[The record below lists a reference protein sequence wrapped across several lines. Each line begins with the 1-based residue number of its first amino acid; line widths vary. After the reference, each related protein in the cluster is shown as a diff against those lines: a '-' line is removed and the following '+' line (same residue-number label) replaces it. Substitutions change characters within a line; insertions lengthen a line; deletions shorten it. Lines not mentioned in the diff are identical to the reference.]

1 MSELWKNGPSFEDG
15 SFKVSTDSVLLA
27 SFASPK
33 GKNGIDIGC
42 GSGIISLIMLCTNE
56 TLHMTGIDVNEDAAE
71 TASSNIQRNGLSAR
85 YKVICGDIREHRKL
99 FNTGSFDIAV
109 CNPPYYPENSG
120 KLSSNTV
127 KALARGE
134 TLCTLEDICK
144 AAAYLLPT
152 GGSFYLVHKPERLSE
167 IFCTMTKYSI
177 EPKRLREVQY
187 RIGRAPNLVLIE
199 GRRGGRKGISVEAPL
214 ILTNEDGVLFVSDY
228 SSMIASAGH

>member
-99 FNTGSFDIAV
+99 FNTGSFDFAV

-120 KLSSNTV
+120 KLSSDTK

-214 ILTNEDGVLFVSDY
+214 ILTNEDGTETKEVLEIY
-228 SSMIASAGH
+228 RKA

>member
-1 MSELWKNGPSFEDG
+1 MSELWKNGPSFEDEDG

-99 FNTGSFDIAV
+99 FNTGSFDFAV

-120 KLSSNTV
+120 KLSSDTV

-214 ILTNEDGVLFVSDY
+214 ILTNEDGTETKEVLEIY
-228 SSMIASAGH
+228 RRA

>member
-99 FNTGSFDIAV
+99 FNTGSFDFAV
-109 CNPPYYPENSG
+109 CNPPYFPENSG

-177 EPKRLREVQY
+177 EPKRLREVHY

-214 ILTNEDGVLFVSDY
+214 ILTNEDGTETKEVLEIY
-228 SSMIASAGH
+228 RKA

>member
-99 FNTGSFDIAV
+99 FNTGSFDFAV

-120 KLSSNTV
+120 KLSSDTE

-214 ILTNEDGVLFVSDY
+214 ILTNEDGTETKEMLEIY
-228 SSMIASAGH
+228 RKA

>member
-99 FNTGSFDIAV
+99 FNTGSFDFAV

-120 KLSSNTV
+120 KLSSDTK

-214 ILTNEDGVLFVSDY
+214 ILTNEDGTETKEVLEIY
-228 SSMIASAGH
+228 RRA

>member
-99 FNTGSFDIAV
+99 FNTGSFDFAV

-214 ILTNEDGVLFVSDY
+214 ILTNEDGTETKEVLEIY
-228 SSMIASAGH
+228 RRA

>member
-99 FNTGSFDIAV
+99 FNTGSFDFAV

-152 GGSFYLVHKPERLSE
+152 DCSFYLVHKPERLSE

-214 ILTNEDGVLFVSDY
+214 ILTNEDGTETKEVLEIY
-228 SSMIASAGH
+228 RRA

>member
-99 FNTGSFDIAV
+99 FNTGPFDFAV

-120 KLSSNTV
+120 KLSSDTV

-187 RIGRAPNLVLIE
+187 RIGRAPSLVLIE
-199 GRRGGRKGISVEAPL
+199 GRRGGRKGLIIESPL
-214 ILTNEDGVLFVSDY
+214 ILTNDDGTETEEVIEIY
-228 SSMIASAGH
+228 KRA

>member
-99 FNTGSFDIAV
+99 FNTGSFDFAV

-152 GGSFYLVHKPERLSE
+152 GGNFYLVHKPERLSE

-214 ILTNEDGVLFVSDY
+214 ILTNEDGTETKEVLEIY
-228 SSMIASAGH
+228 RRA

>member
-99 FNTGSFDIAV
+99 FNTGSFDFAV

-152 GGSFYLVHKPERLSE
+152 GGNFYLVHKPERLSE

-214 ILTNEDGVLFVSDY
+214 ILTNEDGTETKEVLEIY
-228 SSMIASAGH
+228 RKA

>member
-56 TLHMTGIDVNEDAAE
+56 TLQMTGIDVNEDDAE
-71 TASSNIQRNGLSAR
+71 TASSNIQRNGLSSR
-85 YKVICGDIREHRKL
+85 YNVICGDIREHRKL
-99 FNTGSFDIAV
+99 FNTGSFDFAV

-120 KLSSNTV
+120 KLSSDTE

-134 TLCTLEDICK
+134 SLCTREDICK

-167 IFCTMTKYSI
+167 IFGTMTKYSI

-187 RIGRAPNLVLIE
+187 RIGRAPSLVLIE
-199 GRRGGRKGISVEAPL
+199 GRRGGRKGLIIESPL
-214 ILTNEDGVLFVSDY
+214 ILTNDDGTETEEVLEIY
-228 SSMIASAGH
+228 RRA

>member
-56 TLHMTGIDVNEDAAE
+56 TLHMTGIDVNENAAE

-99 FNTGSFDIAV
+99 FNTGSFDFAV

-120 KLSSNTV
+120 KLSSDTV

-152 GGSFYLVHKPERLSE
+152 GGNFYLVHKPERLSE

-214 ILTNEDGVLFVSDY
+214 ILTNEDGTETKEVLEIY
-228 SSMIASAGH
+228 RRA

>member
-99 FNTGSFDIAV
+99 FNTGSFDFAV

-167 IFCTMTKYSI
+167 IFCTMTKYAI

-214 ILTNEDGVLFVSDY
+214 ILTNEDGTETKEVLEIY
-228 SSMIASAGH
+228 RKA

>member
-99 FNTGSFDIAV
+99 FNTGSFDFAV

-120 KLSSNTV
+120 KLSSDTE

-134 TLCTLEDICK
+134 TFCTLGDICK
-144 AAAYLLPT
+144 AAAYLIPT
-152 GGSFYLVHKPERLSE
+152 GGNFYLVHKPERLSE

-214 ILTNEDGVLFVSDY
+214 ILTNEDGTETKEVLEIY
-228 SSMIASAGH
+228 RRA

>member
-56 TLHMTGIDVNEDAAE
+56 TLHMTGIDVNEDASE

-99 FNTGSFDIAV
+99 FNTGSFDFAV

-214 ILTNEDGVLFVSDY
+214 ILTNEDGTETKEVLEIY
-228 SSMIASAGH
+228 RKA

>member
-99 FNTGSFDIAV
+99 FNTGSFDFAV

-120 KLSSNTV
+120 KRSSNTV

-214 ILTNEDGVLFVSDY
+214 ILTNEDGTETKEVLEIY
-228 SSMIASAGH
+228 RKA

>member
-99 FNTGSFDIAV
+99 FNTGSFDFAV

-120 KLSSNTV
+120 KLSSDTV

-167 IFCTMTKYSI
+167 IFCTMTKYLI

-214 ILTNEDGVLFVSDY
+214 ILTNEDGTETKEVLEIY
-228 SSMIASAGH
+228 RKA

>member
-99 FNTGSFDIAV
+99 FNTGSFDFAV

-214 ILTNEDGVLFVSDY
+214 ILTNEDGTETKEVFEIY
-228 SSMIASAGH
+228 RKA

>member
-71 TASSNIQRNGLSAR
+71 TASSNIQRNGLSSR
-85 YKVICGDIREHRKL
+85 YNVICGDIREHRML
-99 FNTGSFDIAV
+99 FNSGSFDFAV

-120 KLSSNTV
+120 KLSSDTE

-144 AAAYLLPT
+144 AAAYLLQILNRTEETP
-152 GGSFYLVHKPERLSE
+152 GSSVQDRQSPKSCADRRQKRRQERY
-167 IFCTMTKYSI
+167 FCRS
-177 EPKRLREVQY
+177 P
-187 RIGRAPNLVLIE
+187 
-199 GRRGGRKGISVEAPL
+199 
-214 ILTNEDGVLFVSDY
+214 SDSY
-228 SSMIASAGH
+228 K

>member
-99 FNTGSFDIAV
+99 FNTGSFDFAV

-187 RIGRAPNLVLIE
+187 RIGRAPSLVLIE
-199 GRRGGRKGISVEAPL
+199 GRRGGRKGLIIESPL
-214 ILTNEDGVLFVSDY
+214 ILTNDDGTETKEVLEIY
-228 SSMIASAGH
+228 RRA

>member
-1 MSELWKNGPSFEDG
+1 MTELWKNGPSFEEG

-42 GSGIISLIMLCTNE
+42 GSGIISLIMLCSNE
-56 TLHMTGIDVNEDAAE
+56 NLHMTGVDINKDAADL
-71 TASSNIQRNGLSAR
+71 ASSNMQRNGLSER
-85 YKVICGDIREHRKL
+85 YNVVCGDIREHRKL
-99 FNTGSFDIAV
+99 FNAGCFDFAV

-120 KLSSNTV
+120 KLSSNRE
-127 KALARGE
+127 KASARGE
-134 TLCTLEDICK
+134 TLCSLEDICK

-152 GGSFYLVHKPERLSE
+152 GGSLHLVHKPERLSE
-167 IFCTMTKYSI
+167 IFCTMANYSI

-187 RIGRAPNLVLIE
+187 RIGRAPSLVLVE

-214 ILTNEDGVLFVSDY
+214 ILTNEDGTETKEVLEIY
-228 SSMIASAGH
+228 KRA

>member
-99 FNTGSFDIAV
+99 FNTGSFDFAV

-120 KLSSNTV
+120 KLSSDTV

-214 ILTNEDGVLFVSDY
+214 ILTNEDGTETKEVLEIY
-228 SSMIASAGH
+228 RRA

>member
-1 MSELWKNGPSFEDG
+1 MNELWKNGPSFEDG

-71 TASSNIQRNGLSAR
+71 TASSNIQRNGLSSR
-85 YKVICGDIREHRKL
+85 YNVICGDIREHRML
-99 FNTGSFDIAV
+99 FNTGSFDFAV

-120 KLSSNTV
+120 KRSSDT
-127 KALARGE
+127 KQALARGE
-134 TLCTLEDICK
+134 TLCTLGDICK

-152 GGSFYLVHKPERLSE
+152 GGSFFLVHKPERLPE

-187 RIGRAPNLVLIE
+187 RIGRAPSLVLIE
-199 GRRGGRKGISVEAPL
+199 GRRGGRKGLIIESPL
-214 ILTNEDGVLFVSDY
+214 ILTNDDGTETEEVLEIY
-228 SSMIASAGH
+228 RRA

>member
-85 YKVICGDIREHRKL
+85 YKVICGYIREHRKL
-99 FNTGSFDIAV
+99 FNTGSFDFAV

-120 KLSSNTV
+120 KLSSDTE

-214 ILTNEDGVLFVSDY
+214 ILTNEDGTETKEMLEIY
-228 SSMIASAGH
+228 RKA

>member
-56 TLHMTGIDVNEDAAE
+56 TLHMTGIDVNENAAE

-99 FNTGSFDIAV
+99 FNTGSFDFAV

-152 GGSFYLVHKPERLSE
+152 GGNFYLVHKPERLSE

-214 ILTNEDGVLFVSDY
+214 ILTNEDGTETKEVLEIY
-228 SSMIASAGH
+228 RKA

>member
-99 FNTGSFDIAV
+99 FNTGSFDFAV

-152 GGSFYLVHKPERLSE
+152 GGSFNLVHKPERLSE

-214 ILTNEDGVLFVSDY
+214 ILTNEDGTETKEVLEIY
-228 SSMIASAGH
+228 RKA

>member
-99 FNTGSFDIAV
+99 FNTGSFDFAV

-214 ILTNEDGVLFVSDY
+214 ILTNEDGTETKEVLEIY
-228 SSMIASAGH
+228 RKA

>member
-99 FNTGSFDIAV
+99 FNTGSFDFAV

-120 KLSSNTV
+120 KLSSDTV

-152 GGSFYLVHKPERLSE
+152 GGNFYLVHKPERLSE

-214 ILTNEDGVLFVSDY
+214 ILTNEDGTETKEVLEIY
-228 SSMIASAGH
+228 RRA

>member
-1 MSELWKNGPSFEDG
+1 MTELWKNGPSFEDG

-27 SFASPK
+27 SFASTK

-56 TLHMTGIDVNEDAAE
+56 TLHMTGIDINEDAAD

-85 YKVICGDIREHRKL
+85 YRVICGDIREHRVL
-99 FNTGSFDIAV
+99 FNTGSFDFAV

-120 KLSSNTV
+120 KLSSNRN
-127 KALARGE
+127 KSSARGE
-134 TLCTLEDICK
+134 TLCNLEDICK
-144 AAAYLLPT
+144 AVAFLLPT

-167 IFCTMTKYSI
+167 IFCTMTKYSL

-187 RIGRAPNLVLIE
+187 RIGKAPSLVLIE
-199 GRRGGRKGISVEAPL
+199 GRRGGRKGLVIESPL
-214 ILTNEDGVLFVSDY
+214 ILTNEDGTETKEVLEIY
-228 SSMIASAGH
+228 RRA

>member
-99 FNTGSFDIAV
+99 FNTGSFDFAV

-187 RIGRAPNLVLIE
+187 RIGRAPSLVLIE

-214 ILTNEDGVLFVSDY
+214 ILTNEDGTETKEVLEIY
-228 SSMIASAGH
+228 RKA

>member
-99 FNTGSFDIAV
+99 FNTGSFDFAV

-120 KLSSNTV
+120 KLSSDTK

-187 RIGRAPNLVLIE
+187 RIGRAPSLVLIE
-199 GRRGGRKGISVEAPL
+199 GRRGGRKGLIIESPL
-214 ILTNEDGVLFVSDY
+214 ILTNDDGTETKEVLEIY
-228 SSMIASAGH
+228 RRA

>member
-99 FNTGSFDIAV
+99 FNTGSFDFAV

-120 KLSSNTV
+120 KLSSDTE

-214 ILTNEDGVLFVSDY
+214 ILTNEDGTETKEVLEIY
-228 SSMIASAGH
+228 RRA

>member
-1 MSELWKNGPSFEDG
+1 MNELWKNGPSFEDG

-99 FNTGSFDIAV
+99 FNTGSFDFAV

-152 GGSFYLVHKPERLSE
+152 DGSFYLVHKPERLSE

-214 ILTNEDGVLFVSDY
+214 ILTNEDGTETKEVLEIY
-228 SSMIASAGH
+228 RRA